1 MLKILI
7 QYCKL
12 DNLIE
17 YSNNYSETSGS
28 LCQHYKDISAVNTNS
43 NIVDVNRA
51 KATDS
56 FN

>member
-12 DNLIE
+12 DHLME
-17 YSNNYSETSGS
+17 YSNNYSEISGS
-28 LCQHYKDISAVNTNS
+28 LWQHYKDITAVNTNA

>member
-1 MLKILI
+1 MLKIFI

-28 LCQHYKDISAVNTNS
+28 LCQHYKDISAVNTNA

>member
-1 MLKILI
+1 M
-7 QYCKL
+7 
-12 DNLIE
+12 E
-17 YSNNYSETSGS
+17 YSNNYSEISGS
-28 LCQHYKDISAVNTNS
+28 LWQHYKDITAVNTNA